1 MQEERLRGRGTD
13 SAESIE
19 KRLKTA
25 EQELEFGNM
34 TIIHWYVVIGYDVI
48 GNTPGVFDHMITND
62 TLDDAYEQLKKIFI
76 NVSDQQLFI
85 LIVISMATDIT
96 GDQISG
102 ISGQIMAYSSPY
114 CRAI

>member
-1 MQEERLRGRGTD
+1 
-13 SAESIE
+13 
-19 KRLKTA
+19 
-25 EQELEFGNM
+25 
-34 TIIHWYVVIGYDVI
+34 
-48 GNTPGVFDHMITND
+48 MITND

-102 ISGQIMAYSSPY
+102 IRWTNNDLQLTLGKFVNIYFECFYSHVTY
-114 CRAI
+114 